1 MRGTP
6 QLKYGDAYSLGQLA
20 QQWGRTHYFVRGLVK
35 RGLLH
40 PNEQGVVTNAE
51 LDRFYKESGEL
62 LHV

>member
-1 MRGTP
+1 MRRTP
-6 QLKYGDAYSLGQLA
+6 QVIYRDGYSLGQLA
-20 QQWGRTHYFVRGLVK
+20 QQWGETTYFVRGLVK

-40 PNEQGVVTNAE
+40 PNERGVVTIAE